1 MWRRWRARDFRS
13 ELMVLLLVV
22 VVVAVEGAGFDEELK
37 NKEVEI
43 KSYLTTGSGL

>member
-1 MWRRWRARDFRS
+1 M
-13 ELMVLLLVV
+13 LLVM
-22 VVVAVEGAGFDEELK
+22 VEGAGFDEAVVELQ

>member
-1 MWRRWRARDFRS
+1 M
-13 ELMVLLLVV
+13 LLVV
-22 VVVAVEGAGFDEELK
+22 VEGDGFDEAVVEELK